1 MRVSPHTVVY
11 KGNVQPVFAGP
22 LDQYTALVTWKTA
35 WHLRKESDPMQ
46 RQFTIELR
54 VDYDDVGK
62 NEAMRI
68 AIKQAAQHVYAMANM
83 LKDGQKPQIAAFSDD
98 WYSGREEIEVIPDT
112 IQSGLDA
119 IAVDGDDAAN
129 EGPSSELL
137 AAFK

>member
-1 MRVSPHTVVY
+1 MGLYGRPY
-11 KGNVQPVFAGP
+11 FAGP
-22 LDQYTALVTWKTA
+22 LDQLIKLVDWDMM
-35 WHLRKESDPMQ
+35 WHQRKESDTMQ

-54 VDYDDVGK
+54 VDYDDTGK

-68 AIKQAAQHVYAMANM
+68 AVRQAAQHVYAKANM

-112 IQSGLDA
+112 IQSGLDS
-119 IAVDGDDAAN
+119 IAVDGDN
-129 EGPSSELL
+129 EPEVSSELL

>member
-1 MRVSPHTVVY
+1 
-11 KGNVQPVFAGP
+11 
-22 LDQYTALVTWKTA
+22 
-35 WHLRKESDPMQ
+35 MQ